1 MDFKIIRICQEH
13 CNLRDRL
20 DRFPLRSRQWHRKWF
35 RLGTAVLGCNCYEPM
50 SIGIIGPVSY
60 CGFILDSLGTT
71 VWLTGI
77 IHSQYM
83 SISHWRSHEFSKDQA
98 PTAKAETWNSVVE
111 IRQTPWAPCDFLPVP
126 SKTWHDHKRIYIQLV
141 HWLGFSTCT
150 TQVQRSGLWAI
161 PSAAALK
168 LLVSRTSVISDWPF
182 FRPQVASDFANF
194 DGLKRDFKTCQVLI
208 RSCRRWVP
216 KCAQQKRILRCF

>member
-13 CNLRDRL
+13 CDLRDRL

-71 VWLTGI
+71 VWLAGI
-77 IHSQYM
+77 LHSQYM
-83 SISHWRSHEFSKDQA
+83 SISHWRNHEFSKDQA
-98 PTAKAETWNSVVE
+98 ATAKAETWKSVVE

-126 SKTWHDHKRIYIQLV
+126 SKMWHDHKRIYIQLV

-150 TQVQRSGLWAI
+150 VMHNTGSKVWTVSNSFS
-161 PSAAALK
+161 SASCT
-168 LLVSRTSVISDWPF
+168 SRTSF
-182 FRPQVASDFANF
+182 FFQIGHFFGRKWHRTLPTLMGWSATSRPVRCWFGVVE
-194 DGLKRDFKTCQVLI
+194 DGCPN
-208 RSCRRWVP
+208 VP
-216 KCAQQKRILRCF
+216 NKKVS